1 MKSIKAKTSFNL
13 DGVYYDAGDEVIC
26 NDISKIVKMN
36 EKGFIEPLSAK
47 DLQNIKNEI
56 SKPKK
61 IVKKE
66 EE

>member
-47 DLQNIKNEI
+47 DLQNIKNE
-56 SKPKK
+56 SKSKK